1 MRMSKMKKWKKIVL
15 ICTGTLIIA
24 IIGFGLLVTDGLSE
38 GMRVSI
44 EGVDL
49 SNIPDG
55 SYIGSYEFKRW
66 SNSVIVHVSDN
77 RITGIEMHEDVFGA
91 TVTDAFGDIVDRVI
105 LAQDTTVDAVS
116 GATVT
121 SKAYLKAIEDALTTQ
136 D

>member
-1 MRMSKMKKWKKIVL
+1 MKKSKKIILMCV
-15 ICTGTLIIA
+15 GVFIIA
-24 IIGFGLLVTDGLSE
+24 LIVLGIIVTDGLSE

-49 SNIPDG
+49 SSIPDG

-77 RITGIEMHEDVFGA
+77 RIIGIEMYEDVFGA
-91 TVTDAFGDIVDRVI
+91 TVTDAFGEIVDRVI
-105 LAQDTTVDAVS
+105 SAQDTTVDAVS

-136 D
+136 DQ